1 MIPCGDYVFDHRNAS
16 VREWLV
22 NEVMLGLGHIV
33 TLHHRPPTSHHPDSL
48 THPAH
53 LFLTGQRGRTS
64 QVMLGP
70 MGLAHPAVDGFG
82 CIDDWYAGIARVLR
96 GDRGRPRRR
105 AVGGVAVDRRVT
117 DITYSCSILVF
128 H

>member
-1 MIPCGDYVFDHRNAS
+1 MHILGPPNTVLTLAGPGGDVIPCGDYVFDHRNAS

-48 THPAH
+48 THPVH

-96 GDRGRPRRR
+96 GDRGR
-105 AVGGVAVDRRVT
+105 GGGPSEV
-117 DITYSCSILVF
+117 
-128 H
+128 